1 MKPMHQLKKYIEQM
15 KKTIEQWKKTMEL
28 YIYIYI
34 YIFVNINL
42 SLSPSLLPP
51 NSNLNGDSD
60 ESMAFGMQDGAGG
73 RQDGDSPCGGLEG
86 HALWP
91 GESRFTFYKEKFLG
105 LEILKKLI
113 EILQLIDLIGVLDCC
128 SP

>member
-1 MKPMHQLKKYIEQM
+1 
-15 KKTIEQWKKTMEL
+15 
-28 YIYIYI
+28 
-34 YIFVNINL
+34 
-42 SLSPSLLPP
+42 
-51 NSNLNGDSD
+51 
-60 ESMAFGMQDGAGG
+60 MQDGAGG

-113 EILQLIDLIGVLDCC
+113 EILQLIDLIGVLASKLVQEFFHPQYHRGCIRFMGLYTAVFIYIYMVTHVDSLHLYITCYC
-128 SP
+128 MYPIQLKYCNLQCFC